1 MSTIFIKKY
10 KKSLDK
16 RCRNVYNS
24 WKIIRRLRF
33 KHMNMTLNLN
43 LQTAQNRRRP
53 QWATVCGGFV
63 LCAPL
68 DNPPE

>member
-1 MSTIFIKKY
+1 
-10 KKSLDK
+10 
-16 RCRNVYNS
+16 
-24 WKIIRRLRF
+24 
-33 KHMNMTLNLN
+33 MNMTLNLN